1 MTTFN
6 WQLSTP
12 LDAIIFDCDGTL
24 SSIEGVDELAKING
38 AGEAVA
44 ALTAEAMG
52 KTGINLALY
61 QERLHLVHPTQNQ
74 VENLGQVYFDHQTSD
89 AAKMIQ
95 ILKRLNKAV
104 YIVSAGLYPAVAV
117 FGDLLGIDRK
127 SIFAVDIQFD
137 GQGQYLDF
145 DRQSP
150 MTHRDGK
157 KEVVRQI
164 KLLHKELGYSGD
176 GLNDLATQDSV
187 TRFVGYGGAY
197 YRQNIADLCQFYVC
211 TPSMAALLPL
221 FLTAEESESLV
232 STDKQLYQKGIAAI
246 AENKVIIK

>member
-24 SSIEGVDELAKING
+24 SSIEGVDELAKQNG
-38 AGEAVA
+38 AGEAVT

-52 KTGINLALY
+52 KTGINLAIY
-61 QERLHLVHPTQNQ
+61 QERLNLVRPTQKQ
-74 VENLGQVYFDHQTSD
+74 VLKLGQLYFDHQTSD
-89 AAKMIQ
+89 AANVIQ
-95 ILKRLNKAV
+95 ILKRLNKTIYV
-104 YIVSAGLYPAVAV
+104 VSAGLYPAVAL
-117 FGDLLGIDRK
+117 FGDHLGIDRK
-127 SIFAVDIQFD
+127 HIFAVDIQFD
-137 GQGQYLDF
+137 AQDQYLDF
-145 DRQSP
+145 DHQSP

-164 KLLHKELGYSGD
+164 KLLHKEIGYTGD
-176 GLNDLATQDSV
+176 GLNDLATKNSV

-197 YRQNIADLCQFYVC
+197 YRQNIADLCEFYLC

-221 FLTAEESESLV
+221 FLTSEESQNLLATE
-232 STDKQLYQKGIAAI
+232 KNLYKKGIDAI
-246 AENKVIIK
+246 TENKVIIK